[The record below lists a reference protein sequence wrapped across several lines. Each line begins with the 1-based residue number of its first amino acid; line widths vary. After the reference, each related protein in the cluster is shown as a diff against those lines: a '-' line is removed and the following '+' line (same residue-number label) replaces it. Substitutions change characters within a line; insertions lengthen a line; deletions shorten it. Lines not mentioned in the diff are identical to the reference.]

1 MLRIEQAPD
10 VAVGGRDNAT
20 PVAAATIDTV
30 VVRVF
35 RPGTPVTQEAAVV
48 ADVAG
53 GPVDISIPCIAENN
67 KTVSVDMYEGGVFTY
82 HGFES
87 NVDVVK
93 GKQTAVSI
101 DAYSF
106 AVTAVTVAPPLATEP
121 ESFDLNW
128 DGAPAATHYDVQAS
142 TAGDFGVIEWEQSVT
157 DTFVSVQ
164 LSPGSHHFRVVPR
177 TDYAQGASCPEQ
189 FAYVQSA
196 SQDVIITGFSSPAAI
211 PGDVV
216 TILGENLDYPGTQ
229 AWIGPMQMQILSSS
243 WGAIDVRLPRA
254 AYTES
259 ITVAST
265 LGSDTKAFVVQRVAY
280 VTNGGA
286 FAPGYATALAK
297 HDDDFGFSGVAVLA
311 VEELDTRDMGVFDII
326 IVAHDT
332 GNSLSNWGGGEPTR
346 ANAIADTDANV
357 LAMGRGGAVFL
368 QLVGAASGSHVT
380 NPDSDGDYYVPG
392 GSEQIFTTPH
402 NVGGGFI
409 PFNSVGAAL
418 TTYFDYAAT
427 PAGANLYAST
437 DCTRLVVCTGPN
449 DDWVLADFRF
459 NNPGGTPVV
468 YFFWGYADDPDELTS
483 QGSDV
488 LGNVMYMLY
497 RDRSLPPPI
506 DTTSQARR

>member
-1 MLRIEQAPD
+1 MHFAQAPA
-10 VAVGGRDNAT
+10 VAMGVGART
-20 PVAAATIDTV
+20 SAAAAIDTA

-35 RPGTPVTQEAAVV
+35 RPGNPITQETSRAVPLSGG
-48 ADVAG
+48 DVD
-53 GPVDISIPCIAENN
+53 VSISCIAENG
-67 KTVSVDMYEGGVFTY
+67 KRVSVDLYDGGLFTHHGYETGV
-82 HGFES
+82 
-87 NVDVVK
+87 NVVK
-93 GKQTAVSI
+93 GEQTAVSI

-106 AVTAVTVAPPLATEP
+106 TVASLNVTPALVTEP
-121 ESFDLNW
+121 ETFDLNW
-128 DGAPAATHYDVQAS
+128 YGAPAATHYDVQAS
-142 TAGDFGVIEWEQSVT
+142 TADDFAVIEWEQSVT

-177 TDYAQGASCPEQ
+177 TDYAQGPSCPEQ

-196 SQDVIITGFSSPAAI
+196 SQDVVITGFSMPAAI
-211 PGDVV
+211 PGDVI
-216 TILGENLDYPGTQ
+216 TIFGENLDYPGTQ
-229 AWIGPMQMQILSSS
+229 AWIGSMQMQILSSS

-265 LGSDTKAFVVQRVAY
+265 IGSDTMAFVVQRVAY

-286 FAPGYATALAK
+286 FAPGYVAALEK
-297 HDDDFGFSGVAVLA
+297 HDDDFGFSGVAVLSVA
-311 VEELDTRDMGVFDII
+311 ELDTRDMGVFDII

-332 GNSLSNWGGGEPTR
+332 GNSLSNWGGGVPTR

-357 LAMGRGGAVFL
+357 LAIGRGGAVFL
-368 QLVGAASGSHVT
+368 QLVGAVSASHVT
-380 NPDSDGDYYVPG
+380 TPDNDGDYYVAG

-402 NVGGGFI
+402 SVGGGFI
-409 PFNSVGAAL
+409 PFTAAGAPS
-418 TTYFDYAAT
+418 TTFLNYTAT

-449 DDWVLADFRF
+449 DQWVLADFRF

-468 YFFWGYADDPDELTS
+468 YFFWGYADSPDELTS
-483 QGSDV
+483 QATDV

-497 RDRSLPPPI
+497 RDRSVPPI
-506 DTTSQARR
+506 ETMGQTRR